1 MKETHGGM
9 GRVVVPGRGEGERAK
24 MAMCEMGRT
33 EERRKQRVRYLTCFI
48 LGENL
53 WIIELEG
60 GG

>member
-33 EERRKQRVRYLTCFI
+33 EERRKQRVRYLTLFYS

-53 WIIELEG
+53 WRG
-60 GG
+60 RG